1 MSESLTVTTERVDDL
16 PLLISQLRRMDLPQL
31 VDQHFHQHGNWQGL
45 SLGWVTM
52 VWLAHLLSEADH
64 RLNHVQPWAE
74 RRLLTLRTCTGQPVR
89 GLDLT
94 DDRLAS
100 VLRTL
105 SDDAAWTTFERA
117 LTRAV
122 VRVYDLR
129 SERVRVDSTTAS
141 GYWRVT
147 EDGLFQFGHSQDQ
160 RPDLP
165 QLKVMLATLD
175 PLGLPVATEVVAGN
189 RADDLLYLPVI
200 ARVRGCLHQQ
210 GLLYVG
216 DCKMANLVTR
226 AAIAHQRDYYLCP
239 LPARHLVPEELDA
252 ILAAIRRGDQPVD
265 RIKRARGDG
274 TTEHLADGCERCV
287 TLTSTHDTWP
297 LTWTER
303 RLFVRSLALAR
314 TEEQA
319 LRQRVTQA
327 QMALTDLTTRRRG
340 KRRPADGRAV
350 QQAVDA
356 ILHRF
361 QVIDMLRVT
370 VHERVQARS
379 VRGYGGRPGRVE
391 HDTQVSLAVI
401 VDEAALDRAIARAGW
416 RVYVTNQPVEQLSL
430 MQAVLAYRDEYLVER
445 SLGRLKG
452 HPLSLRPLY
461 LARDDHAT
469 GLLRLLTIALRA
481 LTLLEFVVR
490 RRMAAEGVELA
501 GLYAGQPTRAT
512 TRPTAERLL
521 ASFRDIT
528 LTIVHLPDQTLRH
541 LTPLTPL
548 QQRILALLDLPPA
561 IYLALVT
568 DSGLPP

>member
-16 PLLISQLRRMDLPQL
+16 PLLISQLRRMDLPHL

-45 SLGWVTM
+45 SLGWVTTI
-52 VWLAHLLSEADH
+52 WLTHLLSEADH

-105 SDDAAWTTFERA
+105 SDDAAWTSFERA

-129 SERVRVDSTTAS
+129 PERARVDSTTVS

-175 PLGLPVATEVVAGN
+175 PLGLPVATEVVAGH

-200 ARVRGCLHQQ
+200 ARVRGSLNER

-239 LPARHLVPEELDA
+239 LPARQVLPADLDA
-252 ILAAIRRGDQPVD
+252 ILAAIHQGNQPVD
-265 RIKRARGDG
+265 RVERVRGDG
-274 TTEHLADGCERCV
+274 TVDHLADGCERGM
-287 TLTSTHDTWP
+287 TMTSTHDTWP

-314 TEEQA
+314 AEEQA
-319 LRQRVTQA
+319 LRQRVARA
-327 QMALTDLTTRRRG
+327 QLALAGLTTRRRG
-340 KRRPADGRAV
+340 KRRLADGRAG

-356 ILHRF
+356 ILGRH
-361 QVIDMLRVT
+361 QVTDVVRVT
-370 VHERVQARS
+370 VQEQVQVRS
-379 VRGYGGRPGRVE
+379 VRGYGGRPDRIE
-391 HDTQVSLAVI
+391 HDTQVSLTVT
-401 VDEAALDRAIARAGW
+401 VDEVALEQAIARAGW
-416 RVYVTNQPVEQLSL
+416 RVYVTNQPAEQLSL
-430 MQAVLAYRDEYLVER
+430 TQAVLAYRDEYLVER

-452 HPLSLRPLY
+452 QPLSLRPLY

-490 RRMAAEGVELA
+490 RRMAAEGAALA
-501 GLYAGQPTRAT
+501 GLYAGQPTRTT

-521 ASFRDIT
+521 ATFRDIT

-548 QQRILALLDLPPA
+548 QQRILALLDLPTA
-561 IYLALVT
+561 LYLALAT